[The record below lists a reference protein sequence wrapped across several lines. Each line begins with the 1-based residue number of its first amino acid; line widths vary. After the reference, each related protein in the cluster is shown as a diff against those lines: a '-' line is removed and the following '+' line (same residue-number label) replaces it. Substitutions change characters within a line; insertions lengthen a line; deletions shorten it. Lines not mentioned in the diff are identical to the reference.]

1 MQNWKWLY
9 TPESP
14 FNWRFVRNVLIK
26 TMLLFA
32 MLNLLFVV
40 FDPLSTLGS
49 LSGYNLLFKGRD
61 RLPYGENPSASY
73 NVSLLQLDAMFASHK
88 IAGHSEH
95 NSFRVVLIGDSSVW
109 GILLEPKDSLAGL
122 LDAAHYRT
130 DDSAL
135 VQVFNLGYPTM
146 SLAKDLLILDYAM
159 RYDPDLI
166 VWSFTLESFDQETQL
181 DSALVQHNPVRMRSL
196 IKQYGLKQNPNDS
209 RFVDLSPW
217 DKTIIQRR
225 RALADILRLQYYGV
239 AWSVTGIDQDYDRA
253 YTSRAVDLAPDDTWH
268 GFRPG
273 SLSETDLAFDIL
285 HAGVDVADKTPVVF
299 VNEPMLI
306 SQGKNS
312 AIRYNAFYPRWAYDD
327 FRSML
332 HDAAKQGG
340 WTLIDLWDILPDP
353 ECYTDSAVHL
363 TPSCSSL
370 LANRIASAIM
380 QRISSPEAIFCS
392 ACGNERTT
400 SLIK

>member
-9 TPESP
+9 TPGSP
-14 FNWRFVRNVLIK
+14 FNWRFVRNVFIK
-26 TMLLFA
+26 TALLFA
-32 MLNLLFVV
+32 TLNLLFAAL
-40 FDPLSTLGS
+40 DPLSTLGA
-49 LSGYNLLFKGRD
+49 LSGYNWLFKGRD

-73 NVSLLQLDAMFASHK
+73 NVSLFQIDAMFASHK
-88 IAGHSEH
+88 IAGRPDHS
-95 NSFRVVLIGDSSVW
+95 SFRVVLIGDSSVW

-122 LDAAHYRT
+122 LNAAHYRT
-130 DDSAL
+130 DDGAL

-146 SLAKDLLILDYAM
+146 SLAKDLMLLDYAM

-166 VWSFTLESFDQETQL
+166 VWLFTLESFDQKTQL
-181 DSALVQHNPVRMRSL
+181 DSALVQHNPARMQSL
-196 IKQYGLKQNPNDS
+196 IKEYGVKQDPNDT
-209 RFVDLSPW
+209 RFVNLSPW
-217 DKTIIQRR
+217 GKTLIQRR

-239 AWSVTGIDQDYDRA
+239 AWSVTGVDQVYDRV
-253 YTSRAVDLAPDDTWH
+253 YTPRAVDLAPDDTWH

-285 HAGVDVADKTPVVF
+285 RAGVAAAGKTPVVF

-306 SQGKNS
+306 SQGENS

-332 HDAAKQGG
+332 HDVAEQAG

-353 ECYTDSAVHL
+353 ACYTDSAVHL
-363 TPSCSSL
+363 TPSCSSI
-370 LANRIASAIM
+370 LADRVASAIM
-380 QRISSPEAIFCS
+380 QRIDSSAALFCS
-392 ACGNERTT
+392 ACRNERTT